1 MRLFATCKIKQAA
14 SSSQLPT
21 RQWNIW
27 IQALSTPSYGH
38 FYYILKSIYYPYK
51 YSILSY
57 RSFQFAGNIF
67 ILYTSIFVLE
77 MSLSNSFINIS
88 ASCCSNISLKHII
101 LNTNLYYPEE
111 HLCYLYYLVLPQKKS
126 CQLPSNDVHNNFL
139 NF

>member
-88 ASCCSNISLKHII
+88 ASCCSNIFYKAYHLEYKFVLSGRTSVLSLLSGI
-101 LNTNLYYPEE
+101 TTEE
-111 HLCYLYYLVLPQKKS
+111 VKIGRAHV
-126 CQLPSNDVHNNFL
+126 
-139 NF
+139 